1 MSHSFHTRSQH
12 TTSIAFQFQRSVDKS
27 QAKQQTSRVMQT
39 PFSSVVLECS
49 ILDLRHQSQ
58 QFLNMLA
65 HHTPRHSSSRF
76 VCWSSETIALK
87 QSWRTA
93 AYDKNRCSISLCDD
107 NSLATVHKFHNLL
120 ITSTKPFRQ
129 NENHTTDTRIDKYFL
144 VCQDPYRLLIRLY
157 AQYLPD
163 LNATRFA
170 ASFRSLLVTVN
181 DNRFN
186 KRDEFISMRA
196 CEERRTTKN
205 CEVLMCWQVSVIFHQ
220 HLCWNHALSSITV
233 QTVFWLDSDVT
244 DEVIYRMF
252 LDLLEEPRLETQQEA
267 TFFAYFFK
275 KKDFS
280 VIPSLMESNWR
291 TRCELPR
298 KTSTSTA
305 TASCW
310 LQINCNQFNTKER
323 SRPALYN
330 DFCMLFLH
338 RCPPRRSTWA
348 LRS

>member
-1 MSHSFHTRSQH
+1 MLLLRVLRMLCYKKHGSVATPKLMP
-12 TTSIAFQFQRSVDKS
+12 IARKKTQR
-27 QAKQQTSRVMQT
+27 
-39 PFSSVVLECS
+39 
-49 ILDLRHQSQ
+49 DLR
-58 QFLNMLA
+58 
-65 HHTPRHSSSRF
+65 
-76 VCWSSETIALK
+76 K

-93 AYDKNRCSISLCDD
+93 AYDKNRCSISSCDD

-120 ITSTKPFRQ
+120 IPSTKPFRQ

-220 HLCWNHALSSITV
+220 HLCWNRGLA
-233 QTVFWLDSDVT
+233 VT
-244 DEVIYRMF
+244 ENVY
-252 LDLLEEPRLETQQEA
+252 
-267 TFFAYFFK
+267 
-275 KKDFS
+275 
-280 VIPSLMESNWR
+280 
-291 TRCELPR
+291 
-298 KTSTSTA
+298 
-305 TASCW
+305 
-310 LQINCNQFNTKER
+310 
-323 SRPALYN
+323 LYN
-330 DFCMLFLH
+330 YCEMPNSFSHLPPMLSQGPNVVWGH
-338 RCPPRRSTWA
+338 RTSGA
-348 LRS
+348 LEIA